1 MSVTKR
7 LNALVL
13 TDGRS
18 TTGSGQLVKQGD
30 GLALVYHPVSGELA
44 NMAIPLEAP
53 AVALTL
59 SKAATLGWSHRLLA
73 RAVIASG
80 DWLHGQLH
88 VKELHQAAEG
98 GGKPK
103 PTAQPFTMPTLHP
116 VSPTIR
122 AAERPLFDSGVMLRR
137 FRRTT
142 PEGRTEII
150 CSATDVQLVRRTL
163 EPHYGE
169 ALRVYQSPWT
179 SSEVEE
185 LDRALQGIDFHRV
198 QAIEAR
204 VSEVGIVSRHLI
216 VTFVDQALADELSS
230 FPEGML
236 VVDALA
242 RPTTEQ

>member
-1 MSVTKR
+1 MSAAKR

-13 TDGRS
+13 TDGQS

-30 GLALVYHPVSGELA
+30 GLALVHHPVSEELA
-44 NMAIPLEAP
+44 NMAIPPEAP

-59 SKAATLGWSHRLLA
+59 SKAAALESHRLLS

-103 PTAQPFTMPTLHP
+103 PTAQPSTMPTLHP
-116 VSPTIR
+116 VSPIIR

-150 CSATDVQLVRRTL
+150 VSTTDVQLVQRTL

-185 LDRALQGIDFHRV
+185 LDRALQGIDSHRV

-204 VSEVGIVSRHLI
+204 VSEVGIVSRHLT

-230 FPEGML
+230 FPEGLL
-236 VVDALA
+236 VVDALV

>member
-18 TTGSGQLVKQGD
+18 ATGSGQLVKQGD
-30 GLALVYHPVSGELA
+30 GLALVYHPVGEEFA
-44 NMAIPLEAP
+44 NTAIPLEAP

-59 SKAATLGWSHRLLA
+59 SKAATLEWSHRLLA

-88 VKELHQAAEG
+88 VKELHQAAEV

-103 PTAQPFTMPTLHP
+103 PTAQPSTMPKLHP

-150 CSATDVQLVRRTL
+150 ASATDVQLVRHTL

-179 SSEVEE
+179 SSDLEE
-185 LDRALQGIDFHRV
+185 LDRALQGIDSHRV
-198 QAIEAR
+198 LAIEAR
-204 VSEVGIVSRHLI
+204 VSEAGIVSRRLI
-216 VTFVDQALADELSS
+216 VTFVDQPLADELSS

-242 RPTTEQ
+242 RPTMEQ